1 MLVRADVGAEVAVVV
16 VVASAPS
23 VGAGAPM
30 MRLRRLAN
38 RPRAGDS
45 SRLGVLVE
53 SATEDELD
61 AARSRPLRGVAGA
74 VESVVEEEVGAASAG
89 GGGAGLAA
97 VFLAALFSLR

>member
-1 MLVRADVGAEVAVVV
+1 MPWMTRTSSSGTPICSSLSWSASCVSFGALAPVVDSPSMLVRADVGAEAAVVV

-23 VGAGAPM
+23 LGAGAPM

-53 SATEDELD
+53 SAIDDELE
-61 AARSRPLRGVAGA
+61 AARARPCL
-74 VESVVEEEVGAASAG
+74 
-89 GGGAGLAA
+89 
-97 VFLAALFSLR
+97 